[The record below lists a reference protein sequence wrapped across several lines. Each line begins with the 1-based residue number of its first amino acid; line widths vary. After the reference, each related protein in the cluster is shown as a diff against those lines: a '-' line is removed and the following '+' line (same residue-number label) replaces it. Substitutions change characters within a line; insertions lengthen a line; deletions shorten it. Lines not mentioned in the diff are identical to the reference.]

1 MSETSQERML
11 RKMNPSILPY
21 VYYDKEFMKYEDAGL
36 GIAANSLHYG
46 TLIFG
51 GIRGYV
57 LESGEIAVFRL
68 KDHHARLMNASK
80 IMAYDVYYTYEEF
93 YEIIKKMIQLNNIK
107 GNFYIRPFIFCD
119 AAQVGPKLRN
129 LTFDL
134 AVYMMLMD
142 DYADTSKGI
151 TFLTSSF
158 TKYSDI
164 SISTK
169 AKVAGGYVNSMMATH
184 QANIAGFDEA
194 LLFNNQGMLAEASVA
209 NTLVVHRGQVITPP
223 IGSGPL
229 EGITIRSVIE
239 ILEHN
244 NISVEKA
251 DIDRSTLYTADEL
264 VITGTAMQI
273 GHGSQVDGRKFTHS
287 ETPGPIVQL
296 LKKEM
301 QEILTMNHPFSEK
314 WMVVFKPE

>member
-1 MSETSQERML
+1 MAETIKERMT
-11 RKMNPSILPY
+11 RKKNPAILPY

-36 GIAANSLHYG
+36 GIATNSLHYG
-46 TLIFG
+46 TLVFG

-57 LESGEIAVFRL
+57 LENGDIAVFRL

-80 IMAYDVYYTYEEF
+80 IMAYGVDYSYEAF
-93 YEIIKKMIQLNNIK
+93 YEIIKKTIELNDIK
-107 GNFYIRPFIFCD
+107 GNFYIRPFLFCD
-119 AAQVGPKLRN
+119 EAQVGPKLRN

-142 DYADTSKGI
+142 EYADTSKGI
-151 TFLTSSF
+151 TFLTSSY
-158 TKYSDI
+158 TKYADI

-194 LLFNNQGMLAEASVA
+194 LLFNSQGMLAEASVA

-223 IGSGPL
+223 IGSGAL

-239 ILEHN
+239 LLEYN
-244 NISVEKA
+244 NIPVEKA
-251 DIDRSTLYTADEL
+251 DVDRSTLYTADEL
-264 VITGTAMQI
+264 IITGTAMQI
-273 GHGSQVDGRKFTHS
+273 GHGSEVDGRKFTHS
-287 ETPGPIVQL
+287 EIPGPIVAL

-301 QEILTMNHPFSEK
+301 AAVLTMQHPLSEK
-314 WMVVFKPE
+314 WMVIFKK